1 MEIYGTMGPSC
12 KNAEV
17 LYKLIGNG
25 MTGIRLNLSHAM
37 LPDFMEGLEELH
49 KACKLSGKN
58 IDIMADIEGP
68 ELRIG
73 ALKEN
78 MNLTEG
84 SYVLF
89 ATEEDENTIPVMK
102 ELLEYIDK
110 ETEVLL
116 DDGKILLNRDGN
128 AFKVIRGGVL
138 SSKKSIK
145 LVNNEIKR
153 DTLTVNDFKNI
164 SAFKKHNINKVML
177 PFVRNAD
184 DVKALRTALT
194 TADCIN
200 VEIYSKIE
208 NEEGYKNIDGIMEE
222 SDFIVIARGDLGN
235 AFGLTKLPIIQEE
248 IVKKCKKADKPF
260 LIVTDLLAS
269 MCESK
274 LPTRA
279 ETSDIFRAVVSGA
292 KALMLTN
299 ETAIGKN
306 PTDAMKVLKETV
318 NEAMSYMNS

>member
-12 KNAEV
+12 MSAEV

-49 KACKLSGKN
+49 KACKLSSKD

-73 ALKEN
+73 ALKSD

-102 ELLEYIDK
+102 ELLEYIDS
-110 ETEVLL
+110 EDEILL
-116 DDGKILLNRDGN
+116 DDGKILLERDGN
-128 AFKVIRGGVL
+128 AFKVTRGGVL
-138 SSKKSIK
+138 SSRKSIK
-145 LVNNEIKR
+145 LVHKDIKR

-164 SAFKKHNINKVML
+164 SAFKKHNVTKVML
-177 PFVRNAD
+177 PFVRNKD
-184 DVKALRTALT
+184 DVKALRSALD
-194 TADCIN
+194 TADCPD
-200 VEIYSKIE
+200 VKIYAKIE
-208 NEEGYKNIDGIMEE
+208 NEEGVANLDGIIEE
-222 SDFIVIARGDLGN
+222 CDCIVIARGDLGN
-235 AFGLTKLPIIQEE
+235 AYGLTKLPIIQEE
-248 IVKKCKKADKPF
+248 IVKKCVMAKREF
-260 LIVTDLLAS
+260 LIVTDMLAS

-274 LPTRA
+274 IPTRA
-279 ETSDIFRAVVSGA
+279 ETSDIYRAVMEGA
-292 KALMLTN
+292 SALMLTN

-306 PTDAMKVLKETV
+306 PTDAMKVMKETV
-318 NEAMSYMNS
+318 EETLKYKNK